1 MSNMKAVDARNLQ
14 HHLGSYLDQ
23 VEGGETLEIRRR
35 RKVIGRLVPCV
46 AEEPPE
52 PWPDLQA
59 RLERIYPDGP
69 VEPSASEILYGDRD
83 RG

>member
-35 RKVIGRLVPCV
+35 RKVIGRLVPFV

-69 VEPSASEILYGDRD
+69 VEPGASDILYEDRD

>member
-23 VEGGETLEIRRR
+23 VEGEETLEIRRR
-35 RKVIGRLVPCV
+35 RKVIGRLVPFV
-46 AEEPPE
+46 AEEPSE

-69 VEPSASEILYGDRD
+69 VEPGASEILYGDRD